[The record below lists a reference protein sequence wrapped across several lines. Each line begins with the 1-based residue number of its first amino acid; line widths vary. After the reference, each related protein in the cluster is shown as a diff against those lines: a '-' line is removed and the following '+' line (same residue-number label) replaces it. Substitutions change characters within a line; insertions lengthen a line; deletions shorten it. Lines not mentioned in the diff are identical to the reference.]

1 MKSTT
6 IYGIVAVTGIGMI
19 PVVAE
24 SIIFGKDHVLTEL
37 DQEFQAVYEACVTTL
52 RQVGELSNENKE
64 NGIIKGKAS
73 GCSINIKLTK
83 TKQGKT
89 QITLSARKL
98 LLPKQKIADGILHEI
113 TQNLKN

>member
-19 PVVAE
+19 PAAAE

-52 RQVGELSNENKE
+52 RQVGELSKENKE

-73 GCSINIKLTK
+73 GCSINIMLTK
-83 TKQGKT
+83 TK
-89 QITLSARKL
+89 
-98 LLPKQKIADGILHEI
+98 
-113 TQNLKN
+113 